1 MITEIV
7 SSSELFNYPIW
18 SLQYLVSQ
26 KQTKLQS
33 LYPIIALK
41 DLVKERKEIVTPRNY
56 PEKLFNYIGLENIE
70 SNVRVLANVNPKMGQ
85 QIKSSA
91 KVYKRGDILYGRLR
105 PSLNKVYL
113 VTQDSFEGIC
123 STEIFVLTPN
133 EEIINSEYLAEVLI
147 SEIVKKKA
155 IALVRGASLPR
166 IQIDDFLRIKI
177 PVPPRKEQ
185 ETFANFILEQRD
197 KWLEYRIRVQ
207 EIPNYI
213 KEELVNKVM
222 GNRLLD

>member
-1 MITEIV
+1 
-7 SSSELFNYPIW
+7 
-18 SLQYLVSQ
+18 
-26 KQTKLQS
+26 
-33 LYPIIALK
+33 
-41 DLVKERKEIVTPRNY
+41 
-56 PEKLFNYIGLENIE
+56 
-70 SNVRVLANVNPKMGQ
+70 
-85 QIKSSA
+85 
-91 KVYKRGDILYGRLR
+91 
-105 PSLNKVYL
+105 
-113 VTQDSFEGIC
+113 
-123 STEIFVLTPN
+123 
-133 EEIINSEYLAEVLI
+133 LI